1 MTTDCRFIDWLAD
14 CGQHHIGPVARH
26 AELRIAIQV
35 GKIWNCPGCEDLGET
50 NLPSD
55 FEKEE
60 PVVDTDVP
68 SGACSDI
75 SGFTSD
81 DTETPEDECEALKAK
96 LKGHGSATGG
106 HGSATGGHG
115 SATGSHGSATG
126 GHASAKG
133 GASGPCVFDNGYF
146 FSRAMS

>member
-1 MTTDCRFIDWLAD
+1 MNTDCRFIDWLAD

-35 GKIWNCPGCEDLGET
+35 GKIWNFPGCEDLGET
-50 NLPSD
+50 HLPSD
-55 FEKEE
+55 LEKEE
-60 PVVDTDVP
+60 PVVDTDQA
-68 SGACSDI
+68 SGEESE
-75 SGFTSD
+75 SHSSFTSD
-81 DTETPEDECEALKAK
+81 ATEDECEALKAK

-115 SATGSHGSATG
+115 SATCGHGSATG
-126 GHASAKG
+126 GHASATY

-146 FSRAMS
+146 FQEQ